1 MGSNGKVS
9 TRTRALHWRENWG
22 VSDRKFLEDALYGL
36 PEGAELC
43 DRGSRITARQDGRL
57 LLEVFPGGRRVRPGA
72 VERPEV
78 DGSLVTGGVE
88 RDHDHTGNGFWVR
101 LSTFKPLGGF

>member
-1 MGSNGKVS
+1 MGSNGKVI
-9 TRTRALHWRENWG
+9 TRTRALQWRENWG

-57 LLEVFPGGRRVRPGA
+57 LLEVFPGYVVWPGA

-88 RDHDHTGNGFWVR
+88 RYDDHTGNGFWAR

>member
-1 MGSNGKVS
+1 MGSNGKVI
-9 TRTRALHWRENWG
+9 TRTRALQRRENWG

-43 DRGSRITARQDGRL
+43 DRGSRITARHDGRL
-57 LLEVFPGGRRVRPGA
+57 LLEVFPGYVVWPGA

-88 RDHDHTGNGFWVR
+88 RYDDHTGNGFWAR